1 MEENKNEMPSGEIKI
16 KEPLGKKLE
25 NFWYHYKWHS
35 IIAAFLVVTVLICS
49 LQMCRREKF
58 DTYVLYAGSKTLS
71 RATGEDGMSDYM
83 RIVNSLYR
91 VTDDF
96 DGDGEVAVSLLNY
109 LSMTKEEIEEA
120 KENLKEG
127 EELNLIYGDSENLRH
142 TLLYSEYYVCFL
154 SVGVYEQYKEYH
166 GVPMFVPLA
175 DYTAKGRSYDF
186 YDESAIKLSS
196 PALERFRA
204 LPGICDLDAEDTLI
218 CLRAKSELANSFG
231 SEKNSKNY
239 DRAKEVIKNILAY

>member
-1 MEENKNEMPSGEIKI
+1 MEENKNETPSGEIKI
-16 KEPLGKKLE
+16 KEPLGKRLE

-71 RATGEDGMSDYM
+71 RGTDEDGMSEYM
-83 RIVNSLYR
+83 RIVSSLCR
-91 VTDDF
+91 VAEDYDD
-96 DGDGEVAVSLLNY
+96 DGEVAVSLLNY
-109 LSMTKEEIEEA
+109 LSMTREEIEAA

-154 SVGVYEQYKEYH
+154 SVGVFEQYKEYH
-166 GVPMFVPLA
+166 GVPLFVPLA
-175 DYTAKGRSYDF
+175 DYTRADRVYD
-186 YDESAIKLSS
+186 YYSDSAIRLSS

-218 CLRAKSELANSFG
+218 CLRAKSELAQGFG

-239 DRAKEVIKNILAY
+239 ARAVEVIRNILAY